1 MAANDGVAG
10 VTTSAIAS
18 NVVAR
23 IGWLHTPDLLS
34 KSKALGALL
43 WDRIVDHVPGDLGV
57 EARRMLK
64 ALVRRKKLPQS
75 EVIEA
80 LIREEYGKG

>member
-1 MAANDGVAG
+1 MGP
-10 VTTSAIAS
+10 IA
-18 NVVAR
+18 
-23 IGWLHTPDLLS
+23 
-34 KSKALGALL
+34 
-43 WDRIVDHVPGDLGV
+43 DHVLGDLGV

-80 LIREEYGKG
+80 LIRGEYGKG